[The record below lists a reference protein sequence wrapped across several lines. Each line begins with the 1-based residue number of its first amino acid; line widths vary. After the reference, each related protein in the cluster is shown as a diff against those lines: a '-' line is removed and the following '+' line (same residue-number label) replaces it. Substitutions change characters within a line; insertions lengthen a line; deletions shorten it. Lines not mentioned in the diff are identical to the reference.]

1 MNFIKNNRAAL
12 VLIVVLLATSI
23 YFGYQYYLLSQDPE
37 QAAQAEV
44 KRLVSEVSRLV
55 ILPEG
60 ENPTIA
66 TVSDPE
72 ALQAQ
77 PFFSGSLKDDKVLI
91 YTKAQ
96 KAILYRPSIGK
107 IIQIAPIN
115 IGNTA
120 SSQ

>member
-1 MNFIKNNRAAL
+1 MNFIKNNRASL
-12 VLIVVLLATSI
+12 VLVIVLLATSI
-23 YFGYQYYLLSQDPE
+23 YFGYQYYILSQDP
-37 QAAQAEV
+37 QAAAQSEV

-55 ILPEG
+55 VLPEG
-60 ENPTIA
+60 ETPTVA

-72 ALQAQ
+72 ALKAQ

-96 KAILYRPSIGK
+96 KAILYRPSINK

-115 IGNTA
+115 IGGAT
-120 SSQ
+120 Q

>member
-1 MNFIKNNRAAL
+1 MNFIKNNRAAM

-37 QAAQAEV
+37 QAAQSEV
-44 KRLVSEVSRLV
+44 RRLVSEVSRLV
-55 ILPEG
+55 ILPE
-60 ENPTIA
+60 EETPTIA

-72 ALQAQ
+72 ALKAQ

-115 IGNTA
+115 SDKSGTT
-120 SSQ
+120 Q